1 MHWSQHAAIGK
12 RGLAQAPGQGRHQ
25 QGGCAKDYQGLLPAE
40 LADQEAFRRHH
51 QELPERAGRGGD
63 AHGPGASLGRHIAP
77 DHPVDDRIGG
87 AGLGDADQHARA
99 QRKRQRGGRM
109 GHAEQAR
116 GIEQGAGDD
125 HAKGPETVRHHAR
138 EDAGRAP
145 CDVLDRDRKGKGL
158 TRPSWACVM
167 VAARAKPWR
176 MPMAQ
181 GDDGAPQAV
190 PA

>member
-1 MHWSQHAAIGK
+1 
-12 RGLAQAPGQGRHQ
+12 
-25 QGGCAKDYQGLLPAE
+25 LPAE

-51 QELPERAGRGGD
+51 QELPERTGRGGD
-63 AHGPGASLGRHIAP
+63 AHGPGTPLGRHIAP

-145 CDVLDRDRKGKGL
+145 GDVLDRDGKGKGL
-158 TRPSWACVM
+158 TRPSLGLRDGLQPEPET
-167 VAARAKPWR
+167 VADAHG
-176 MPMAQ
+176 Q
-181 GDDGAPQAV
+181 GDDGRTAGQYLRDGEGFRGRMHSVTLLNPKYLRRATGTG
-190 PA
+190 